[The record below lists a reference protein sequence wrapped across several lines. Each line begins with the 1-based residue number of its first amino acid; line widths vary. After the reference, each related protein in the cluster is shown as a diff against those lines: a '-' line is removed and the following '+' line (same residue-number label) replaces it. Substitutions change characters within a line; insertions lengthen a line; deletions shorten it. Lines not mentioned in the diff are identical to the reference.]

1 MMRGFFNIVLLAALI
16 FLPGCSQSLLADAT
30 NAASA
35 PALVPSPVQ
44 LFREL
49 LVMTPE
55 ELAGQ
60 LEIRPPE
67 MRAPIEAKVK
77 EYLAISAE
85 ERELRLQAT
94 ELRHF
99 LSLLMPLHPTNR
111 APLMAQI
118 AEPMRSAVE
127 ARLVVWNIMP
137 PQMQEELLANEQVV
151 RHFTQLGVMSAAQRK
166 AMLDDM
172 PADQRAKLEA
182 DIARWKAL
190 PETTRKGVFAQMSQ
204 FFDLTGSEREKAM
217 RNLSVAERDAMK
229 QTLVAFAALTPDQR
243 QTCIRSFE
251 KFAGMSLADRQ
262 IFLKKA
268 EAWQKMTPSERER
281 WREVVTRVP
290 QWPPFPP
297 GMEEK

>member
-1 MMRGFFNIVLLAALI
+1 
-16 FLPGCSQSLLADAT
+16 
-30 NAASA
+30 
-35 PALVPSPVQ
+35 
-44 LFREL
+44 
-49 LVMTPE
+49 MTPE
-55 ELAGQ
+55 DRAGQ
-60 LEIRPPE
+60 LEIRPPG
-67 MRAPIEAKVK
+67 MREPIEAKVK
-77 EYLAISAE
+77 EYLALTPE
-85 ERELRLQAT
+85 ERELRLHAT

-111 APLMAQI
+111 APLIAQI

-182 DIARWKAL
+182 DIARWRAL

-204 FFDLTGSEREKAM
+204 FFDLTAPEREKAM
-217 RNLSVAERDAMK
+217 RNLSAAERDAMK

-268 EAWQKMTPSERER
+268 EAWQKMTPSEREH

-297 GMEEK
+297 GMDAGEKLKN